1 MGEQSVK
8 ELYQKKMQ
16 ESENKKELV
25 ENEIEDLKKKCRIL
39 RDNIRR
45 IRTELL
51 TETDTDIGKSDSEG
65 NQYCPNCGSYA
76 GDDIFCR
83 KCGTRIK

>member
-8 ELYQKKMQ
+8 ELYQKQIQ
-16 ESENKKELV
+16 EAENKKELV

-51 TETDTDIGKSDSEG
+51 TETDIGKVIQKGTSTAQIAEVMQEMTFSAG
-65 NQYCPNCGSYA
+65 NA
-76 GDDIFCR
+76 EHE
-83 KCGTRIK
+83 

>member
-8 ELYQKKMQ
+8 ELYQKKIQ
-16 ESENKKELV
+16 EAENKKELV

-51 TETDTDIGKSDSEG
+51 TETDIGKSDS
-65 NQYCPNCGSYA
+65 
-76 GDDIFCR
+76 
-83 KCGTRIK
+83 

>member
-8 ELYQKKMQ
+8 ELYQKQIQ
-16 ESENKKELV
+16 EAENKKVLV
-25 ENEIEDLKKKCRIL
+25 EKEIDDVKRKCRIL

-51 TETDTDIGKSDSEG
+51 TETDIGKSDSEG
-65 NQYCPNCGSYA
+65 NQYCQNCGSYA